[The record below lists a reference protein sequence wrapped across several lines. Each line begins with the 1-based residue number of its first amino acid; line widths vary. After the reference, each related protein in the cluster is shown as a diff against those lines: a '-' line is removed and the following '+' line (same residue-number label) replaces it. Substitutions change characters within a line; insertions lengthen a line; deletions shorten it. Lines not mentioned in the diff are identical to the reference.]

1 MKMNYEIE
9 DIRENIKSE
18 RQYFASILSDDDLK
32 RFKDYTFTF
41 GLLLMHDALMGAG
54 TEQEV
59 TEK

>member
-18 RQYFASILSDDDLK
+18 QQYFASILSDDDLK
-32 RFKDYTFTF
+32 RFKNYTFQF
-41 GLLLMHDALMGAG
+41 GVLLMYAALMG
-54 TEQEV
+54 ED